1 MAKISAH
8 TTQIIFENADYF
20 LAHLD
25 NGGVRVGMF
34 DVCSVDFPAHHIEY
48 ARAVALTP
56 ESIEDFCDEQV
67 AAGRWCIVG

>member
-1 MAKISAH
+1 MTTAR

-34 DVCSVDFPAHHIEY
+34 EICAVDFPASHQCY
-48 ARAVALTP
+48 ADAVALTP
-56 ESIEDFCDEQV
+56 ETIEAFCDQQV
-67 AAGRWCIVG
+67 AEGRFVVTA